1 MSASTADNFDPS
13 LLRSNSVGERLWNW
27 AVGAPS
33 FVIFALLRGLVPNL
47 RAKNTVIVTRRQ
59 DVEWVLSQTDRF
71 EVRLSERM
79 AGLAPKKLAVFGL
92 GTDGKDYESSRKL
105 SSQGVRFGDDVHIAD
120 MLRTIVPPRV
130 AGDTVDVA
138 ELARTA
144 QVRVARDYLG
154 LDVADNDLPDL
165 ALRILAVAN
174 YGLGSGAITTKSGQA
189 AQGAAPRLYDILR
202 DASARPKR
210 DTVTERL
217 IAAGAGKDTVEAT
230 LAGLSVALLAAPT
243 LAITNIAGVLAKRP
257 VAQAAARA
265 ALRAGDEARLH
276 RVLLEALRFQPI
288 SPGPVRF
295 CKADTIIAAGTLRQR
310 LAKKGDTIIAATQ
323 SAMFDPRAV
332 QRPYTFDPDRP
343 PEESLVFGFGRH
355 NCLGFMLA
363 RAQIT
368 ETLRPLLLRGISQT
382 SEQRRAVTSFGL
394 FRENF
399 CVTLGVP

>member
-1 MSASTADNFDPS
+1 MSASTANNFNPS
-13 LLRSNSVGERLWNW
+13 LLRSTSVGERLWNW
-27 AVGAPS
+27 AMGAPS
-33 FVIFALLRGLVPNL
+33 FVIFALLRGLLPNP
-47 RAKNTVIVTRRQ
+47 RAKKTVFVTRRQ

-92 GTDGKDYESSRKL
+92 GTDGNHYDASRKL
-105 SSQGVRFGDDVHIAD
+105 SSQGVRFGDDRPIAA

-144 QVRVARDYLG
+144 QVHVARAYLG
-154 LDVADNDLPDL
+154 LHVTDDELPDL

-174 YGLGSGAITTKSGQA
+174 YGLGSGGITTKPGQA
-189 AQGAAPRLYDILR
+189 AKGAAPRLYDILQ
-202 DASARPKR
+202 DAIARPKR

-217 IAAGAGKDTVEAT
+217 IASGARSDTIEAT
-230 LAGLSVALLAAPT
+230 LAGLAVALLAAPT

-257 VAQAAARA
+257 VAQDAAGA
-265 ALRAGDEARLH
+265 AMRAGDEARLH

-295 CKADTIIAAGTLRQR
+295 CTADTIIAAGTLRQR
-310 LAKKGDTIIAATQ
+310 SAKKGDTIIAATQ

-332 QRPYTFDPDRP
+332 QRPRDFDPDRA

-382 SEQRRAVTSFGL
+382 REQRRAVTSFGL

-399 CVTLGVP
+399 FVTLG